1 MRYKQKK
8 VKYQL
13 GKLGEEKYPQRINK
27 LILESAS
34 YGIESEKEREKRLQE
49 DLSLCDLIEKDYHK
63 FVQKWKNSPL
73 FSKQKD
79 RNREGF
85 LKQQKERLSHN
96 PKQLSKALRSFSQ
109 GTMKFYKD
117 SFAEF
122 KFPIT
127 VINGSE
133 DFKYIEAG
141 KLFCSINQNAN
152 QYVLDNSGHN
162 VHLENPS
169 EYIDCLK

>member
-1 MRYKQKK
+1 MGGR
-8 VKYQL
+8 L
-13 GKLGEEKYPQRINK
+13 AIAFACKYPQKINK
-27 LILESAS
+27 LILESTS
-34 YGIESEKEREKRLQE
+34 YGIQNKEEKEERLQE
-49 DLSLCDLIEKDYHK
+49 DLTLCDLIEKDSPK
-63 FVQKWKNSPL
+63 FVQKWENSPL

-79 RNREGF
+79 RNKEGF

-109 GTMKFYKD
+109 GTMRFYKD

-133 DFKYIEAG
+133 DLKYIEAG
-141 KLFCSINQNAN
+141 KRFCSINKNAN
-152 QYVLDNSGHN
+152 QDVLDSSGHN

-169 EYIDCLK
+169 KYIDCLK